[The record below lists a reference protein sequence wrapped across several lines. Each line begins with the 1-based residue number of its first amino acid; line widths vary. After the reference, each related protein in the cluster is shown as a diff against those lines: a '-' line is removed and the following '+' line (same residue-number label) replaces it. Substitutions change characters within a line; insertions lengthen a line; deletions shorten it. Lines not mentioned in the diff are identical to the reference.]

1 MQRCMKAVEDF
12 APQFVECVRN
22 TDSSTIVEHGLFART
37 PEQHSSYAD
46 KGWGVG
52 RVTLVGDAAHAMRP
66 TGTPPVATCYI
77 RFVLALLWLPSQHL
91 TVQTAII
98 TLPG

>member
-12 APQFVECVRN
+12 APQFVEYVRN
-22 TDSSTIVEHGLFART
+22 TDSSTIVEHGLYART

-46 KGWGVG
+46 KGWGMG

-66 TGTPPVATCYI
+66 TGNPPGCHV
-77 RFVLALLWLPSQHL
+77 
-91 TVQTAII
+91 
-98 TLPG
+98 